1 LGCER
6 PAEIVRRSDTSAG
19 WEYAEVSGRALGIRR
34 LLGYDGQSTSAPFID
49 QSNLNLAYTY
59 SEQPMVHET
68 QPSVAPRNLA
78 SVSLVRPAPFDPSIE
93 FSGFEISPQAIDLFR
108 ITLPD
113 GGMVCVAPVETT
125 PAKMTVGG
133 VEFVG
138 AGLRYARLQP
148 DHSDVGGLGV
158 AGVAGIAEFSAPS
171 TFRLW
176 REVGDGV
183 RVTTNTAVSLT
194 DDWLGGAAR
203 RIEVGTWTGAWVDV
217 TNRCGGTTIPA
228 EVIREWSQRNERTL
242 VDFRLRR

>member
-1 LGCER
+1 
-6 PAEIVRRSDTSAG
+6 
-19 WEYAEVSGRALGIRR
+19 
-34 LLGYDGQSTSAPFID
+34 
-49 QSNLNLAYTY
+49 
-59 SEQPMVHET
+59 
-68 QPSVAPRNLA
+68 
-78 SVSLVRPAPFDPSIE
+78 
-93 FSGFEISPQAIDLFR
+93 
-108 ITLPD
+108 
-113 GGMVCVAPVETT
+113 
-125 PAKMTVGG
+125 MTVGG